1 MEVEMRKLLLATALA
16 VVAGS
21 ALAAAHFMSAEASV
35 NSDGALVVSFDETGL
50 GNGNVNYTLSANGA
64 AVYACFNKGGK
75 NPSATNKVG
84 PSALDVAEGTF
95 KAKNGRVQ
103 GSLLA
108 GPPGS
113 GTFSCPSG
121 QDMVLACVKY
131 TNVVLTDTTN
141 QVSPD
146 EITGT
151 FARIF
156 RASLQQCSTL

>member
-1 MEVEMRKLLLATALA
+1 MRKMLLATAFAA
-16 VVAGS
+16 VFAGS
-21 ALAAAHFMSAEASV
+21 ALAVGAHFLSAEASV
-35 NSDGALVVSFDETGL
+35 NNAGALVVSFDEAGL

-75 NPSATNKVG
+75 HPSATNKLAS
-84 PSALDVAEGTF
+84 SALEVAEVTL

-103 GSLLA
+103 GSLSA
-108 GPPGS
+108 GPPAS
-113 GTFSCPSG
+113 GTFAGPSG
-121 QDMVLACVKY
+121 QDLVLACVKY

-141 QVSPD
+141 GVTPD

-156 RASLQQCSTL
+156 RSSLQECSTL

>member
-1 MEVEMRKLLLATALA
+1 MEVEMRKLLLATAFA
-16 VVAGS
+16 AIAGS
-21 ALAAAHFMSAEASV
+21 ALAAAHFMSAEANV

-50 GNGNVNYTLSANGA
+50 GNTNINYTLSANGA

-75 NPSATNKVG
+75 HPAATNKVG
-84 PSALDVAEGTF
+84 PSALDIAEGTF

-103 GSLLA
+103 GSLLV
-108 GPPGS
+108 GPPGA
-113 GTFSCPSG
+113 GTFACPSG
-121 QDMVLACVKY
+121 QDLVLACVKY

-141 QVSPD
+141 SVTPD

-156 RASLQQCSTL
+156 RSSLKECSTL